1 MGKKE
6 RERMKLL
13 ENSARTR
20 ETRPK
25 LPTDEIAS
33 ERGVQLPLENGSACL
48 PLYLTHHVSQ
58 RFTCFADKPGT
69 YLPVNL
75 ASVVRGTALNHI
87 LERVTLISA
96 QHNLQVPSKTVAQL
110 MTMACEVSVYAIS

>member
-13 ENSARTR
+13 ENSARPR
-20 ETRPK
+20 ETRPN

-48 PLYLTHHVSQ
+48 PLYLTHHVPQ
-58 RFTCFADKPGT
+58 R
-69 YLPVNL
+69 
-75 ASVVRGTALNHI
+75 
-87 LERVTLISA
+87 
-96 QHNLQVPSKTVAQL
+96 
-110 MTMACEVSVYAIS
+110 